1 MNIGIKSDD
10 VKSQARQITGQGI
23 SDFNTLK
30 GFLDNIVKVQI
41 PDLWQGAGAQSY
53 VTRYEELEPSF
64 KAIEQLILDIGT
76 GLEQNATYY
85 EEADA
90 AASSANAGK

>member
-23 SDFNTLK
+23 SDFNALK
-30 GFLDNIVKVQI
+30 SFLDNIVKVTI
-41 PDLWQGAGAQSY
+41 PELWQGAGSDSY
-53 VTRYEELEPSF
+53 VNRYEELTPSF
-64 KAIEQLILDIGT
+64 NAIQQLIQDIGT
-76 GLEQNATYY
+76 GLEQNATHY

-90 AASSANAGK
+90 AASNANAGR